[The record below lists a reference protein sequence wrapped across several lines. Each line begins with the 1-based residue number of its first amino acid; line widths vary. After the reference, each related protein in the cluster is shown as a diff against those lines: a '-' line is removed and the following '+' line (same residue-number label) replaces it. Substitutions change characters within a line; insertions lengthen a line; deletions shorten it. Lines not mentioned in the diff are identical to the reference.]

1 MIPGIKLWL
10 NRRNQFARHAPGSDV
25 PDFVALT
32 LEDYERLVALAEGSL
47 EQLIADGR
55 AAYDAEPR
63 GWINGMNSRQL
74 YTAGYLRGHTD
85 ARRAAGITPPK
96 GELPAGWPRSASMKE
111 APRA

>member
-1 MIPGIKLWL
+1 MIPGIRLWL
-10 NRRNQFARHAPGSDV
+10 NRRNQLSRRAPAGSDV
-25 PDFVALT
+25 PDFVAIT

-55 AAYDAEPR
+55 AAYDAEPLC
-63 GWINGMNSRQL
+63 WVNGLNSRQV

-85 ARRAAGITPPK
+85 ARRAAGITPPQ

-111 APRA
+111 AT